1 MESIMPVGSPIFS
14 TSSLT
19 FSAADRVLLD
29 TINIGFA
36 AGRMSALIG
45 HNGSGKSTL
54 LKLLARQ
61 IRPASGEILFDG
73 RPVDA
78 LGARDFA
85 RQVAYLPQDLTTAA
99 GLTVSELVASGRYP
113 WHGALGRFS
122 ARDREKVEEAIEL
135 THLADLR
142 DRMIETLSGGER
154 QRAWIA
160 MLVAQDSSCLLLDE
174 PTSAL
179 DLAHQIE
186 ILTLIRTLS
195 LQKGL
200 SVVIVLHDINMAARF
215 CDHIYA
221 LKAGRL
227 VAEGPAQALMTAE
240 MLGTIYGIA
249 MDVMPHPVLGSPL
262 AYVC

>member
-160 MLVAQDSSCLLLDE
+160 MLVAQDSRCLLLDE

-179 DLAHQIE
+179 DIAHQLE
-186 ILTLIRTLS
+186 VLS
-195 LQKGL
+195 LVRRLSRDKNL
-200 SVVIVLHDINMAARF
+200 SVIIVLHDINMAARF
-215 CDHIYA
+215 CDEIHA
-221 LKAGRL
+221 LKGGKL
-227 VAEGPAQALMTAE
+227 VASGQAAHLMTNDTLQ
-240 MLGTIYGIA
+240 MIYGVD
-249 MDVMPHPVLGSPL
+249 MHVMSHPTLDVPL
-262 AYVC
+262 AYVS